1 MSQMK
6 EDFIVIQLLP
16 RCWACEK
23 YILTRQR
30 YVCKRSRERG
40 DKKYVLC
47 EECFG
52 SIPNDFKTVVGKEH
66 LVNSCSLSADK
77 KTILEWPVKKLKSK
91 AAAIAASKRKDDT
104 SSSDKKDGGKSTD
117 DK

>member
-1 MSQMK
+1 M
-6 EDFIVIQLLP
+6 
-16 RCWACEK
+16 
-23 YILTRQR
+23 
-30 YVCKRSRERG
+30 G
-40 DKKYVLC
+40 
-47 EECFG
+47 ECFG

-91 AAAIAASKRKDDT
+91 KRAALEAKKAKAKAAAIAASKRKDDT

-117 DK
+117 DKVKNEAKGGDKKGEETK